1 MLNLPSKFERLRWGK
16 HGEFKA
22 NYYKQHDDLHL
33 FIESSQ
39 TQAITIAEQSG
50 KPALCVETNELL
62 CINKRP
68 LQKRVNHWIKRK
80 FPRVSSLLS
89 PIYQRI
95 IHI

>member
-1 MLNLPSKFERLRWGK
+1 MVRLSFILPCYNVEKYIGAYLDSL
-16 HGEFKA
+16 
-22 NYYKQHDDLHL
+22 YKQD
-33 FIESSQ
+33 IPMSEY
-39 TQAITIAEQSG
+39 
-50 KPALCVETNELL
+50 ELL

-68 LQKRVNHWIKRK
+68 LQKRVNHWIERK